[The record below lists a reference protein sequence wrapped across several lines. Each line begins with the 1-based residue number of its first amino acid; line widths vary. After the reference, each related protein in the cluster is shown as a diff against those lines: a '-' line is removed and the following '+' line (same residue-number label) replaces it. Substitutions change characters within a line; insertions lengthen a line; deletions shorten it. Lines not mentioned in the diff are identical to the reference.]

1 MIDTLLFF
9 FDSWL
14 LNVLL
19 TLSIFLVLLG
29 TVICLAETRC
39 NPEFPKKPIQGI
51 GKGIWWASATM
62 TGVGYGD
69 TVPRS
74 FPGRLLGV
82 IWMFIG
88 VLMISSFTA
97 TIASSLTS
105 EKIRSQVNR
114 LTDLDHVRVGAV
126 KGENTISLLKGQ
138 GVTARGYENLTL
150 ALSRMAKGELD
161 AVVHDRPI
169 IQHLIRNNPDLASS
183 IGLSSLDLRKEE
195 YGIAVGM
202 PNDSRQRNALVDQI
216 NASLVQIKSSGL
228 YDKIL
233 ARYLGN

>member
-1 MIDTLLFF
+1 MIDMLLFF

-39 NPEFPKKPIQGI
+39 NPEFLKKPIQGI

-105 EKIRSQVNR
+105 EKIRFQVNR

-126 KGENTISLLKGQ
+126 KGENPISLLKGQ

-161 AVVHDRPI
+161 AVVHDQPI
-169 IQHLIRNNPDLASS
+169 IQHLIRNNLDLASS
-183 IGLSSLDLRKEE
+183 IGLSSIDLRKEE
-195 YGIAVGM
+195 YGISVGM
-202 PNDSRQRNALVDQI
+202 PNDPRQRNALVDQI
-216 NASLVQIKSSGL
+216 NASLIQIKSSGL